1 MWNRLPSSAKI
12 LLKILWPVLAT
23 ILTLAFSGI
32 VGNRADSALLQLL
45 PFLQQTTTV
54 AVARWLLILI
64 VLLPSLAIGIP
75 LALMALRYYRSQQ
88 AAISLVKLDD
98 SLLRLLS
105 AFKQNPDKQVA
116 TRLLFQEF
124 LEDTLELFKD
134 GCRISILQPDRD
146 EPEFLSI
153 WQSLRVPFETIQRTR
168 FYIGSNPAD
177 RRVGIAGLAFQQQKL
192 MTVHLYWKNGQWTPD
207 NPNYYIFIQRTT
219 KKGMPYRSVVAV
231 PIINNNEAEQCLGV
245 LCLDSADE
253 QAFDTKKVQDG
264 LRSVADRVSAILLI
278 LENYA

>member
-1 MWNRLPSSAKI
+1 MWNRLPSSAKVFV
-12 LLKILWPVLAT
+12 KILWPVIAT
-23 ILTLAFSGI
+23 IITLAFSGI

-64 VLLPSLAIGIP
+64 VLLPSLAIGLP

-88 AAISLVKLDD
+88 AAINLVKLDD

-105 AFKQNPDKQVA
+105 AFRQNPDQQAA
-116 TRLLFQEF
+116 TKLLFQEF

-134 GCRISILQPDRD
+134 GCRISILQPDSSD
-146 EPEFLSI
+146 PEFLTI

-168 FYIGSNPAD
+168 FYIGSNSAD

-192 MTVHLYWKNGQWTPD
+192 MTVHLH
-207 NPNYYIFIQRTT
+207 
-219 KKGMPYRSVVAV
+219 
-231 PIINNNEAEQCLGV
+231 
-245 LCLDSADE
+245 
-253 QAFDTKKVQDG
+253 
-264 LRSVADRVSAILLI
+264 
-278 LENYA
+278 